1 MKKLSW
7 FSVPLILTL
16 VVGYWFIAGR
26 VGSAYAEPLSQ
37 PLPEFS
43 QTGEDAWLNS
53 PPLTKSDLEGK
64 VLLIDIWTL
73 ACWNCYRS
81 FPWLHSIEEQF
92 AGQDFQVVGIH
103 SPEFE
108 YEHNRANVEKA
119 IAKYKLQHP
128 VMMDNDFAFWRALNN
143 QYWPTFY
150 LVDKQGNLRYRFI
163 GETHQG
169 DARAAKIE
177 LLIKELLKE

>member
-1 MKKLSW
+1 MKKISW
-7 FSVPLILTL
+7 FSLPLILTL
-16 VVGYWFIAGR
+16 VAGYWFTAGR
-26 VGSAYAEPLSQ
+26 IANVQAETLSR

-43 QTGEDAWLNS
+43 QASADAWLNS
-53 PPLTKSDLEGK
+53 TPLKKSDLKGK

-81 FPWLHSIEEQF
+81 FPWLHSVEEKF
-92 AGQDFQVVGIH
+92 ANDDFQVVGIH

-163 GETHQG
+163 GETHVG
-169 DARAAKIE
+169 DARAEKIE
-177 LLIKELLKE
+177 LLIKNLLAE